1 MSQKKKK
8 PSQPVKSHRTG
19 AETRPEAAPA
29 APTPAAK
36 EERKKIAK
44 RSTFLFWFIL
54 VALLVIFGGRWIIAI
69 MNGYY
74 ASFVERD
81 ASVTQAVNNMEGLL
95 PSEAERET
103 LLPLQREWDLFTS
116 SRLRD
121 EVTTTARD
129 GVQLHG
135 YLFNEGSDV
144 TVVVLPRFDQDGTDD
159 FLPGTWLNEQT
170 GCNILLPDPR
180 NHGGSGGDAFT
191 FGLLEQQDL
200 VCWLEWAEET
210 LGEQTFIL
218 WGEGVGANTLLFA
231 EASGLLPD
239 SVAFAVAES
248 PFASLHDLAS
258 RQIWKWYTVPSF
270 PFLNAIEWKVN
281 HEDNGFKMK
290 DTNLGNALE
299 GVDCELPV
307 LCLESTVDEYIL
319 PEWSQQVYSLYTGE
333 KQRVS
338 GGLGHGT
345 VYAYCQEEVQ
355 AVVRGWIDSY
365 IG

>member
-1 MSQKKKK
+1 MSQKKKTSLK
-8 PSQPVKSHRTG
+8 SVSHRTG
-19 AETRPEAAPA
+19 AEVKAPPPPPTEAQKR
-29 APTPAAK
+29 TG
-36 EERKKIAK
+36 KKIK
-44 RSTFLFWFIL
+44 QNSVLLFLSCLIAML
-54 VALLVIFGGRWIIAI
+54 AIFGARWVWAI
-69 MNGYY
+69 MEEYY
-74 ASFVERD
+74 SAFVLRSSY
-81 ASVTQAVNNMEGLL
+81 SVAEAVDCMKGLNL
-95 PSEAERET
+95 STEESAA

-129 GVQLHG
+129 GAVLHG
-135 YLFNEGSDV
+135 SLYNEGSDV

-159 FLPGTWLNEQT
+159 FLPGTWLYEQT

-180 NHGGSGGDAFT
+180 NHGESGGDSFT
-191 FGLLEQQDL
+191 FGHLEQQDL
-200 VCWLEWAEET
+200 VCWLEWAEEA

-218 WGEGVGANTLLFA
+218 WGEGVGANTILFA
-231 EASGLLPD
+231 EAGGILPD

-248 PFASLHDLAS
+248 PYASLHELAN

-281 HEDNGFKMK
+281 HEDNGFQMK
-290 DTNLGNALE
+290 DTDLGSALE
-299 GVDCELPV
+299 GAACELPV

-333 KQRVS
+333 KQRIS

-345 VYAYCQEEVQ
+345 VYAYCQEDVQ